1 MNIQKLKTKK
11 TQNTMSSENEEWAN
25 PDKEGYL
32 NKRGGIM
39 KGWTKKWFRLKRDS
53 LYYFKSPK
61 DQHPIEEILLKDSV
75 IETTTKTGKDNCFMI
90 SPKFQAKPIYLQAA
104 NSSELDG
111 WLSALKKGR
120 NYSPVSNPFNV
131 SHDTHVDF
139 DASRGGF
146 IGLPKEWEALLAS
159 SGITKKEQEE
169 NQQEVLKVLEFEH
182 NRQKEQKAREEAAA
196 AATAAATSS
205 GSGDVTAVTPG
216 GEAPVEFVVCLKD
229 FVSREDPNQVY
240 TNMTKVGE
248 GAAGEVFMATNTKT
262 GETVAVKKMSINQEN
277 IKMLSTEIA
286 IMKSSRHPN
295 IVNYIDSYIPSEKS
309 LWVVMEYM
317 DGGCLTDIL
326 EVFDDLQ
333 LDEPQIAYVARETL
347 RGLAYIHSL
356 HRIHRDIKSDNVLL
370 KKDGSVKLADFGYA
384 AQLTQQR
391 QKRNTVVGTPYW
403 MAPELIRGQNYGTK
417 VDIWSLGIM
426 LIEMIEGEPPYMD
439 FPPLRALF
447 LITTKGIPPLKEEE
461 NLSPELIDFYSKC
474 VDIRV
479 DSRPDA
485 ATLLEHPF
493 LKKACDA
500 NSFATYI
507 AKAKEIQN

>member
-1 MNIQKLKTKK
+1 
-11 TQNTMSSENEEWAN
+11 MSNESDLWAN

-32 NKRGGIM
+32 GKRGGIV
-39 KGWTKKWFRLKRDS
+39 KSWTKKWFRLKHDS

-61 DQHPIEEILLKDSV
+61 DPHPTEEIILKEST
-75 IETTTKTGKDNCFMI
+75 IEPTTKLGKEFCFVI
-90 SPKFQAKPIYLQAA
+90 SSKFPPKVYYLQAA
-104 NSSELDG
+104 NQSELEN
-111 WLSALKKGR
+111 WIAALRKGSE
-120 NYSPVSNPFNV
+120 YSPVSNPFNV

-139 DASRGGF
+139 DASKGGF
-146 IGLPKEWEALLAS
+146 IGLPTEWEALLAS

-182 NRQKEQKAREEAAA
+182 NRQQKQAEQQQKQQQQQQQ
-196 AATAAATSS
+196 
-205 GSGDVTAVTPG
+205 SGDVPSD
-216 GEAPVEFVVCLKD
+216 FVVCLKD
-229 FVSREDPNQVY
+229 FVSKEDPNMLY
-240 TNMTKVGE
+240 SDMTKVGE
-248 GAAGEVFMATNTKT
+248 GAAGEVFMAINSKT
-262 GETVAVKKMSINQEN
+262 GERVAVKKMAINKDN

-295 IVNYIDSYIPSEKS
+295 IVNYIDSYIPTEKS
-309 LWVVMEYM
+309 LWVAMEFM
-317 DGGCLTDIL
+317 DSGCLTDIL

-347 RGLAYIHSL
+347 RALAYIHSL

-461 NLSPELIDFYSKC
+461 NLSLELVDFYNKC

-493 LKKACDA
+493 LKKACDPL
-500 NSFATYI
+500 SFASYI
-507 AKAKEIQN
+507 ARAKEIQN